1 MAYIQQTQPHQ
12 ASGLIKKIYT
22 DAISRA
28 GKVWNIVKLTGI
40 NPRMTRAHLG
50 LYQSIMHKDSALTP
64 RMREA
69 LAVIVS
75 SANECHY

>member
-12 ASGLIKKIYT
+12 ASGLIKKIYN

-40 NPRMTRAHLG
+40 NPQTTRAHLG

-64 RMREA
+64 RMRET

-75 SANECHY
+75 GANECHY

>member
-1 MAYIQQTQPHQ
+1 MAYIQQTQIHQ
-12 ASGLIKKIYT
+12 AVGLLKTIY
-22 DAISRA
+22 DNAIARA
-28 GKVWNIVKLTGI
+28 GKVWNVVKLTGI

-50 LYQSIMHKDSALTP
+50 VYQSIMHKDSALTP

>member
-1 MAYIQQTQPHQ
+1 MAYIQQTQIHQ
-12 ASGLIKKIYT
+12 AVGLLKTIY
-22 DAISRA
+22 DNAIARA

>member
-1 MAYIQQTQPHQ
+1 MAYIQQTQIHQ
-12 ASGLIKKIYT
+12 AVGLLKTIY
-22 DAISRA
+22 DNAIARA

-64 RMREA
+64 RMRET
-69 LAVIVS
+69 LAIIVS
-75 SANECHY
+75 GANECHY

>member
-1 MAYIQQTQPHQ
+1 MAYIQQTQIHQ
-12 ASGLIKKIYT
+12 AVGLLKTIY
-22 DAISRA
+22 DNAIARA

-40 NPRMTRAHLG
+40 NPTMTRAHLG

>member
-12 ASGLIKKIYT
+12 ASGLIKTIY
-22 DAISRA
+22 DNAIARA